1 MNSTINIKRDKR
13 KWIGLVIIGLI
24 IILFIVE
31 KLITRIDSFSAEFF
45 QNQFLLWALWNICF
59 ILILVLIFLYGRYLR
74 SLYIEKK
81 RKVLGHKFKVK
92 LVVSFLA
99 IALIP
104 SVLLVL
110 SGVNLINRV
119 IEGWF
124 KTPVEDVL
132 SNASKVSDKYYSNL
146 KSHTKSLALSM
157 SDRIMSK
164 GLWSSRYKTS
174 LEKFLAEKLGE
185 YKLEYIMIKLGER
198 VLSFSEQEDM
208 KYPIITPEIEQQVM
222 QDKSVVEMVQFRGGH
237 LIRAI
242 VPVHDS
248 VGSILGYLV
257 VSNYMEPDVAR
268 EAWLAKVSYNK
279 YLELSRLEKPIKRY
293 YFNLFLMITLLIL
306 FGVSWIGFTLAKEI
320 TIPIQLLA
328 EGTRRI
334 SQGDYNYRISFESG
348 DELGMLV
355 ESFNK
360 MTDEIRISKEAIERT
375 NIELT
380 NSNISLEERRR
391 YIETILNTITTGVIT
406 IDDNNY
412 ISTINPA
419 ACKILRLPVSI
430 KAGQEYKEF
439 FTKNGLGKVLEAM
452 EPYLSKRRAAMKEIE
467 VSINRRIKHLALQL
481 SPLQTK
487 DDVMSGMVIVIDDL
501 TDMVKAQKLATW
513 QEIARRIAHEINN
526 PLTPIQL
533 SAEHIK
539 KKISENEGYMKTV
552 LMKDAN
558 NIMEGVTTLKA
569 LVSEFTRFARLPAMN
584 KKEMDLHATITNAI
598 NMYDGLLRDIKVEF
612 KFDNSVPLINGDE
625 QQLKRVFINLI
636 ENSLEAMNNN
646 GKISI
651 ATVYDPDNAIVRIEI
666 SDTGKGI
673 PLEERDKV
681 FLPYYSTKKRG
692 MGLGLAIVARII
704 SDHSGYIRIEDNE
717 PTGAKFQIEIPIN

>member
-1 MNSTINIKRDKR
+1 MNSIKNIKQDKR
-13 KWIGLVIIGLI
+13 KWIGLVIMGLI
-24 IILFIVE
+24 ITLFIVE
-31 KLITRIDSFSAEFF
+31 KLIMRVDSHSAELF

-124 KTPVEDVL
+124 KTPVEEVL
-132 SNASKVSDKYYSNL
+132 SNSSKVSDKYYSSL

-164 GLWSSRYKTS
+164 GLWSNRYKTS
-174 LEKFLAEKLGE
+174 LDRFLTEKLEE
-185 YKLEYIMIKLGER
+185 YNFEYIMIKLGER
-198 VLSFSEQEDM
+198 VLFFSKEENA

-222 QDKSVVEMVQFRGGH
+222 QDKGVVEIVQFREGH

-242 VPVHDS
+242 APVHDS

-328 EGTRRI
+328 EGTKRI
-334 SQGDYNYRISFESG
+334 SQGDYNYHINFESS
-348 DELGMLV
+348 DELGILV

-360 MTDEIRISKEAIERT
+360 MTDEIRISKEAIEET

-380 NSNISLEERRR
+380 KSNISLEERRR

-406 IDDNNY
+406 IDDNSC

-419 ACKILRLPVSI
+419 ACKILRIPVSI

-439 FTKNGLGKVLEAM
+439 FNKNGLGKLLEAL
-452 EPYLSKRRAAMKEIE
+452 EPYLSKRRAVIKEIE

-481 SPLQTK
+481 SPLKTK
-487 DDVMSGMVIVIDDL
+487 DDAISGMVIAIDDL
-501 TDMVKAQKLATW
+501 TDMVKAQKVATW

-539 KKISENEGYMKTV
+539 KKINEEEGYMKAV
-552 LMKDAN
+552 LIKDAN
-558 NIMEGVTTLKA
+558 NIMEGVSTLKA
-569 LVSEFTRFARLPAMN
+569 LVNEFTQFARLPAMN
-584 KKEMDLHATITNAI
+584 KKEMDLHATIIGAI
-598 NMYDGLLRDIKVEF
+598 NMYDGLLKDIEVEL
-612 KFDNSVPLINGDE
+612 KFDNSVPSISGDD

-636 ENSLEAMNNN
+636 ENSLEAMNNK
-646 GKISI
+646 GKISLVT
-651 ATVYDPDNAIVRIEI
+651 AYDPDNAIVRIEV

-673 PLEERDKV
+673 PVEEREKV
-681 FLPYYSTKKRG
+681 FFPYYSTKKRG
-692 MGLGLAIVARII
+692 TGLGLAIVSRII
-704 SDHSGYIRIEDNE
+704 SDHGGYIRIEDNE